1 MAVSSLCVGGLRR
14 SKIQVLFEDDEK
26 GPGGGVGGGTDF
38 LEGNNGKEIHL
49 FD

>member
-26 GPGGGVGGGTDF
+26 GPGGGVGGELTF
-38 LEGNNGKEIHL
+38 
-49 FD
+49 